1 MAETAVGIGWERC
14 NANWLE
20 FAPDMMSGQE
30 DARKVL
36 KKNVEKI
43 LCMDVDRQ
51 PMTDVQQQIALC
63 RQARSS

>member
-1 MAETAVGIGWERC
+1 MTETAVGIGWERC

-30 DARKVL
+30 DVRKVL

-51 PMTDVQQQIALC
+51 PMD
-63 RQARSS
+63 